1 LERRAPQ
8 AYRSLVEARP
18 ALEQEFRDMEDFEFT
33 IEEGRLFVLQS
44 RTGKRTPLAAL
55 RIAHDLAEQGLI
67 SKHEALARIDAIEL
81 GAIDNACLKP
91 AADRTPLARGT
102 SASMGVAIGAAVFD
116 PERAA
121 TVKKGGRA
129 IVLIRENAETS
140 DIGALSEAAA
150 LIAAEGARTSHAAV
164 VARELGKV
172 CIVGCEGLTIDP
184 SGRKGAFGAETI
196 EEGET
201 LSVDGVN
208 GKIYR
213 GEIEVVSSRPT
224 ELLATIARWRAARAS
239 GAGEA
244 AP

>member
-1 LERRAPQ
+1 M
-8 AYRSLVEARP
+8 RSSSV
-18 ALEQEFRDMEDFEFT
+18 
-33 IEEGRLFVLQS
+33 
-44 RTGKRTPLAAL
+44 
-55 RIAHDLAEQGLI
+55 
-67 SKHEALARIDAIEL
+67 
-81 GAIDNACLKP
+81 CLKP

-102 SASMGVAIGAAVFD
+102 SASTGVAIGAAVFD
-116 PERAA
+116 PERAT
-121 TVKKGGRA
+121 TVKQGGRA

-213 GEIEVVSSRPT
+213 GEIEVVSGRPT
-224 ELLATIARWRAARAS
+224 ELLATIARWRAA
-239 GAGEA
+239 
-244 AP
+244 

>member
-1 LERRAPQ
+1 
-8 AYRSLVEARP
+8 
-18 ALEQEFRDMEDFEFT
+18 
-33 IEEGRLFVLQS
+33 
-44 RTGKRTPLAAL
+44 
-55 RIAHDLAEQGLI
+55 
-67 SKHEALARIDAIEL
+67 
-81 GAIDNACLKP
+81 
-91 AADRTPLARGT
+91 
-102 SASMGVAIGAAVFD
+102 
-116 PERAA
+116 
-121 TVKKGGRA
+121 
-129 IVLIRENAETS
+129 
-140 DIGALSEAAA
+140 
-150 LIAAEGARTSHAAV
+150 V